1 MNRRGA
7 GSAGE
12 SDLRSR
18 YAATSVHHPF
28 EKVAEAFEPADLLFL
43 LTNTDSLKITYL
55 ADHKDLPTGRR
66 LREWVEYGVIAAHA
80 RLAWKAGYTPK
91 TLDEAV
97 DLAAKMGPDTS
108 REGWLEILIKHP
120 ATKRFLTS
128 CAASGIDGPWLEAA
142 LKSGAT
148 LQLLRDLRKLE
159 VPPRYLTA
167 RIVTGCPEAR
177 SIQEWFNAGISP
189 WVSAQFIE
197 AGLTAGHALTWLQAG
212 FIPSEVVEYA
222 TAGKSIEECKDRLP
236 NVPYS
241 KAFRRE
247 GEGQFGIAG
256 PYVERVWRA
265 VQALDVP
272 STYQSSMFSTARET
286 TSFLDGG
293 YVSVSGYGFGSHSYT
308 LVRGELALRFLCG
321 RIGVRLPRAAT
332 DEPIPVNLVE
342 IEARFRVWR
351 ATALSRE
358 SLRCA

>member
-1 MNRRGA
+1 MKRRGA

-28 EKVAEAFEPADLLFL
+28 EKVAGAFEPADLLFL

-120 ATKRFLTS
+120 ATKRFLAS
-128 CAASGIDGPWLEAA
+128 CAASGIDGPWLEAT

-148 LQLLRDLRKLE
+148 LQLLRDLRKLQ

-167 RIVTGCPEAR
+167 RIVTGCPDAR
-177 SIQEWFNAGISP
+177 VIQEWFNAGISP

-197 AGLTAGHALTWLQAG
+197 AGLSAGCALSWLQAG
-212 FIPSEVVEYA
+212 FIPSEVVEFA
-222 TAGKSIEECKDRLP
+222 VAKESIQECKEKLP

-272 STYQSSMFSTARET
+272 STYQSSMFSTAREHI
-286 TSFLDGG
+286 SFLDGG
-293 YVSVSGYGFGSHSYT
+293 YASVSGYGFGSHSYT

-321 RIGVRLPRAAT
+321 RIGVRQPRTATRGPVPLDQAETEATFRDWRAA
-332 DEPIPVNLVE
+332 VG
-342 IEARFRVWR
+342 
-351 ATALSRE
+351 SRD
-358 SLRCA
+358 

>member
-1 MNRRGA
+1 MREKRARSSGA
-7 GSAGE
+7 GE
-12 SDLRSR
+12 ERRKR
-18 YAATSVHHPF
+18 YEALKLHHPF
-28 EKVAEAFEPADLLFL
+28 ERVEAAFRPADLDFL
-43 LTNTDSLKITYL
+43 LTDTDRLKITYL
-55 ADHKDLPTGRR
+55 ADHKELPSGAR
-66 LREWVEYGVIAAHA
+66 LCEWVESGVIAAHA
-80 RLAWKAGYTPK
+80 RLASKAGYTPK

-97 DLAAKMGPDTS
+97 DLAASIGPDIS

-120 ATKRFLTS
+120 ATNTFLTS

-142 LKSGAT
+142 LKSGAR
-148 LQLLRDLRKLE
+148 LQLLRDLRKLQ

-177 SIQEWFNAGISP
+177 SIQEWFTAGISP

-197 AGLTAGHALTWLQAG
+197 AGLTAGNALAWLQAG
-212 FIPSEVVEYA
+212 FIPSEVIEYA

-272 STYQSSMFSTARET
+272 LTYQSSMFSTAREKI
-286 TSFLDGG
+286 SFLDGG
-293 YVSVSGYGFGSHSYT
+293 YASVSGYGFGSHSYS
-308 LVRGELALRFLCG
+308 LVLGEMALRFLCY
-321 RIGVRLPRAAT
+321 RIGVKSPRRAQRSPSPHDQQGLEQQLQ
-332 DEPIPVNLVE
+332 DE
-342 IEARFRVWR
+342 R
-351 ATALSRE
+351 A
-358 SLRCA
+358 LR